1 MHAKT
6 LCVVRKASI
15 WLSISV
21 ACEGQPE
28 SRWVRGVQKI
38 FLKLFRVGG
47 GAGILIWEFANRGGG
62 ANAVRTISGTER
74 IRIGAPTK
82 VGAPDRRS
90 G

>member
-47 GAGILIWEFANRGGG
+47 GLESLSGNLQIEGGG
-62 ANAVRTISGTER
+62 LMLFGLFQEQRGSG
-74 IRIGAPTK
+74 
-82 VGAPDRRS
+82 
-90 G
+90 

>member
-47 GAGILIWEFANRGGG
+47 ELESLSGNLQIEGGG
-62 ANAVRTISGTER
+62 LMLFGLFQEQRGSG
-74 IRIGAPTK
+74 
-82 VGAPDRRS
+82 
-90 G
+90 